1 MTESQE
7 SEERNEIKTQENN
20 LPRSSFPSL
29 TSRPN
34 IVINNDMKY
43 FKNELLKE
51 MKKIKQELFVKFSE
65 YSLQLNEKI
74 KQASIDNEQ
83 LDQKIEYISKNID
96 DKITSFLNE
105 KNKYNFDRIISDLK
119 DNIMTNDIKIQ
130 TMREELRQ
138 HKEQYEEVVKSNIYY
153 QGMIGSGCKYRN
165 MHQFIDFLLSSLNE
179 LNSTNNQK
187 ASEMRLYKTKV
198 ENIFHNING
207 QLNDITFGYKS
218 YINQCMKDYET
229 KISSQLRIYD
239 EKFLELK
246 THDLE
251 NKKGIEKKLSDYD
264 EKYKTLDK
272 LENNININN
281 EKLLEDIKLSNNNL
295 EKKMELYQ
303 QEFDEMKSKFQEL
316 LKYNKEIKSKLNSL
330 NLFSKKKIINKDEAK
345 NEDYLFNNDIL
356 NSEFDMGNKKYKNQ
370 STETLGVN
378 YNEKKENSKN
388 VNNNNISRIYLK
400 IGGRKYSKD
409 SRKILKNERLEKF
422 KYIYENENNNYDNK
436 LFNKSLDSTQ
446 SINQENNKNE
456 HTRIR
461 SSIPGIHTNKKK
473 LKNKIDN
480 YSSKDLYNTGLFV
493 NFNSKCEED
502 NYINNLKNNA
512 LCLKLLE
519 KGIKLDLSK
528 STINPGEYF
537 LSSKNMQKKK
547 LKNNHKDK
555 NFFNMSF
562 NKKRESNYDGDKYH
576 EYINK
581 GDNDI
586 LFAINNPD
594 NGLIFR
600 NPNSKLKIKNLS
612 AIE

>member
-34 IVINNDMKY
+34 IAINNDMKY

-303 QEFDEMKSKFQEL
+303 QEFDEMKTKFQEL

-378 YNEKKENSKN
+378 YSEKKENSKN
-388 VNNNNISRIYLK
+388 VNNNNISKIYLK

-456 HTRIR
+456 YTRIK

>member
-20 LPRSSFPSL
+20 LPRSSFPAL

-34 IVINNDMKY
+34 IAINNDMKY

-165 MHQFIDFLLSSLNE
+165 MHQFIDFLISSLNE

-251 NKKGIEKKLSDYD
+251 NKKGIESKLSDYD

-303 QEFDEMKSKFQEL
+303 QEFDEMKTKFQEL

-330 NLFSKKKIINKDEAK
+330 NLFSKKKIINKDETK

-378 YNEKKENSKN
+378 YSEKKENSKN

-456 HTRIR
+456 YTRIK

-519 KGIKLDLSK
+519 KGIKIDLSK

-537 LSSKNMQKKK
+537 LSSKNMKKKK

>member
-34 IVINNDMKY
+34 IAINNDMKY

-165 MHQFIDFLLSSLNE
+165 MHQFIDFLISSLNE

-198 ENIFHNING
+198 ENNFHNING

-251 NKKGIEKKLSDYD
+251 NKKGIESKLSDYD

-303 QEFDEMKSKFQEL
+303 QEFDEIKTKFQEL

-330 NLFSKKKIINKDEAK
+330 NLFSKKKIINKDETK

-378 YNEKKENSKN
+378 YSEKKENSKN

-456 HTRIR
+456 YTRIK

>member
-20 LPRSSFPSL
+20 LPRSSFPAL

-34 IVINNDMKY
+34 IAINNDMKY

-165 MHQFIDFLLSSLNE
+165 MHQFIDFLISSLNE

-303 QEFDEMKSKFQEL
+303 QEFDEMKTKFQEL

-330 NLFSKKKIINKDEAK
+330 NLFSKKKIINKAEEK

-378 YNEKKENSKN
+378 YSEKKENSKN

-456 HTRIR
+456 YTRIR

>member
-20 LPRSSFPSL
+20 LPRSSFPAL

-34 IVINNDMKY
+34 IAINNDMKY

-165 MHQFIDFLLSSLNE
+165 MHQFIDFLISSLNE

-251 NKKGIEKKLSDYD
+251 NKKGIERKLSDYD

-303 QEFDEMKSKFQEL
+303 QEFDEIKTKFQEL
-316 LKYNKEIKSKLNSL
+316 LKYNEEIKSKLNSL
-330 NLFSKKKIINKDEAK
+330 NLFSKKKIINKDETK

-378 YNEKKENSKN
+378 YSEKKENSKN

-456 HTRIR
+456 YTRIK

-519 KGIKLDLSK
+519 KGIKIDLSK

-562 NKKRESNYDGDKYH
+562 NKKRESNNDVDKYH

>member
-20 LPRSSFPSL
+20 LPRSSFPAL

-34 IVINNDMKY
+34 IAINNDMKY

-303 QEFDEMKSKFQEL
+303 QEFDEIKTKFQEL

-330 NLFSKKKIINKDEAK
+330 NLFSKKKIINKDETK

-378 YNEKKENSKN
+378 YSEKKENSKN

-456 HTRIR
+456 YTRIK

-519 KGIKLDLSK
+519 KGIKIDLSK

-537 LSSKNMQKKK
+537 LSSKNMKKKK

>member
-20 LPRSSFPSL
+20 LPRSSFPAL

-34 IVINNDMKY
+34 IAINNDMKY

-303 QEFDEMKSKFQEL
+303 QEFDEMKTKFQEL

-378 YNEKKENSKN
+378 YSEKKENSKN

-456 HTRIR
+456 YTRIK

-519 KGIKLDLSK
+519 KGIKIDLSK

>member
-20 LPRSSFPSL
+20 LPRSSFPAL

-34 IVINNDMKY
+34 IAINNDMKY

-303 QEFDEMKSKFQEL
+303 QEFDEMKTKFQEL

-378 YNEKKENSKN
+378 YSEKKENSKN

-456 HTRIR
+456 YTRIR

-519 KGIKLDLSK
+519 KGIKIDLSK

>member
-34 IVINNDMKY
+34 IAINNDMKY

-251 NKKGIEKKLSDYD
+251 NKKGIESKLSDYD

-303 QEFDEMKSKFQEL
+303 QEFDEIKTKFQEL
-316 LKYNKEIKSKLNSL
+316 LKYNEEIKSKLNSL
-330 NLFSKKKIINKDEAK
+330 NLFSKKKIINKDETK

-378 YNEKKENSKN
+378 YSEKKENSKN

-456 HTRIR
+456 YTRIR

>member
-20 LPRSSFPSL
+20 LPRSSFPAL

-34 IVINNDMKY
+34 IAINNDMKY

-165 MHQFIDFLLSSLNE
+165 MHQFIDFLISSLNE

-251 NKKGIEKKLSDYD
+251 NKKGIERKLSDYD

-303 QEFDEMKSKFQEL
+303 QEFDEIKTKFQEL
-316 LKYNKEIKSKLNSL
+316 LKYNEEIKSKLNSL

-378 YNEKKENSKN
+378 YSEKKENSKN

-456 HTRIR
+456 YTRIK

-519 KGIKLDLSK
+519 KGIKIDLSK

-537 LSSKNMQKKK
+537 LSSKNMKKKK

>member
-20 LPRSSFPSL
+20 LPRSSFPAL

-34 IVINNDMKY
+34 IAINNDMKY

-303 QEFDEMKSKFQEL
+303 QEFDEIKTKFQEL
-316 LKYNKEIKSKLNSL
+316 LKHNKEIKSKLNSL

-378 YNEKKENSKN
+378 YSEKKENSKN

-456 HTRIR
+456 YTRIR

-519 KGIKLDLSK
+519 KGIKIDLSK

-555 NFFNMSF
+555 NYFNMSF

>member
-20 LPRSSFPSL
+20 LPRSSFPAL

-34 IVINNDMKY
+34 IAINNDMKY

-165 MHQFIDFLLSSLNE
+165 MHQFIDFLISSLNE

-303 QEFDEMKSKFQEL
+303 QEFDEMKTKFQEL

-330 NLFSKKKIINKDEAK
+330 NLFSKKKIINKDETK
-345 NEDYLFNNDIL
+345 IEDYLFNNDIL

-378 YNEKKENSKN
+378 YSEKKDNSKN

-456 HTRIR
+456 YTRIR

-519 KGIKLDLSK
+519 KGIKIDLSK